1 MAFCLYHQKQNA
13 NQLVPQIFREEKGH
27 WSQSNSV
34 SREMQKMKFKEVKTM
49 KVTVIEQE
57 NVVVT
62 VYNPQ
67 SENQQELLE
76 KACIDFIKS
85 CQDK

>member
-1 MAFCLYHQKQNA
+1 
-13 NQLVPQIFREEKGH
+13 
-27 WSQSNSV
+27 
-34 SREMQKMKFKEVKTM
+34 M
-49 KVTVIEQE
+49 KVTKLEFE

-62 VYNPQ
+62 IHNPQ